1 MSTTTPDEQDHRAV
15 DAPAPSDHA
24 VSEPLPYVVDT
35 ADNLPSADIFSAD
48 RDQVVLAVRITP
60 VYGQVDLELLM
71 KVVDVANQNDFGLV
85 REQLFRDE
93 WLLCVFEA
101 YEDD

>member
-1 MSTTTPDEQDHRAV
+1 VT
-15 DAPAPSDHA
+15 
-24 VSEPLPYVVDT
+24 EPLPYVIDN
-35 ADNLPSADIFSAD
+35 ADHLPSAEVFTSD

-60 VYGQVDLELLM
+60 VYGQVDLALLM
-71 KVVDVANQNDFGLV
+71 QVVDVANRNDFGLV

-93 WLLCVFEA
+93 WMLCVFEA